1 MRSDIAK
8 VVFEK
13 AKSARTWASK
23 TPRPAALLLDRA
35 GEQFDERSNHVRRKR
50 QKHRNSNT
58 GPLDHFLACRVG
70 RPWDAV
76 WREVCAATDL
86 RSPLGYEIRELID
99 RRVNRD
105 CWMEGRTVMGHACCG
120 RPTKVRGFYVD
131 PRSGLLQ
138 RASEEQ

>member
-23 TPRPAALLLDRA
+23 TPCPAAVLLDRA

-70 RPWDAV
+70 RPLDAV
-76 WREVCAATDL
+76 GREVCAATDL
-86 RSPLGYEIRELID
+86 RNPLGYEMRGLIH
-99 RRVNRD
+99 RRVNPD
-105 CWMEGRTVMGHACCG
+105 GSMDG
-120 RPTKVRGFYVD
+120 
-131 PRSGLLQ
+131 
-138 RASEEQ
+138 